1 MTSRERRR
9 PLWEITKVAVPLL
22 AAAAVGCE
30 PEYVA
35 VYYPYPPYPPGYYPV
50 SCSGGVS
57 DGSVDTNAL
66 LDLDPGR
73 GVGTTV
79 EVLDDGTWRF
89 AAACDTLISGTYCA
103 WSVIVTPIDGELLD
117 FGPETLDDEDI
128 LDSFENSV
136 VLDAITTDGIDAF
149 SVLATPGAG
158 MRVDA
163 TIDGFCAGP
172 YVFWTEDGDVEHSS
186 TNPTD
191 LFPVDPTGG
200 SGGEGGSASSL

>member
-9 PLWEITKVAVPLL
+9 PFGITRFAAPFV
-22 AAAAVGCE
+22 AAAAVGCD

-35 VYYPYPPYPPGYYPV
+35 VYYPYYPPGYYPA
-50 SCSGGVS
+50 SCAAGVS
-57 DGSVDTNAL
+57 DGSVDENAL

-79 EVLDDGTWRF
+79 EVTAGGTWRF

-103 WSVIVTPIDGELLD
+103 WTVAVSPIDGTIESFDAEAL
-117 FGPETLDDEDI
+117 DEDDF
-128 LDSFENSV
+128 LEPFDDGV

-149 SVLATPGAG
+149 TVLATPGAG
-158 MRVDA
+158 MRVNA
-163 TIDGFCAGP
+163 TIDGYCAGP
-172 YVFWTEDGDVEHSS
+172 YVFWTENGDVENSS

-191 LFPVDPTGG
+191 LFPTDASDG
-200 SGGEGGSASSL
+200 SGGEGGSTAQP